1 MAKGRLQNSLLNLT
15 SGFLYRILI
24 TITAFVVRTVFIK
37 CLSEDYLGINGLYSN
52 ILSMLSLAELG
63 FGTAMVYSMYKPLAE
78 KDYKTL
84 SQLMQLY
91 RKVYTIIGTVIL
103 VLGLSLVPFL
113 DVLIKNRPDVEGL
126 TFYYILFLLNT
137 VISYWFF
144 AYRNSILQ
152 ADQKAF
158 VISNYQ
164 SAFNLIKS
172 ALQFVLLLVFRN
184 YTLYLLAQILCTIG
198 QNILIARKVKEKY
211 PVFQPRQKES
221 LPKSETKRIFKDVKA
236 LMLQKVSFTVLNSTD
251 ALFISAFVGI
261 NWVGLLSNYTI
272 IEEAIVGILSQ
283 VSGAISA
290 SLGNYFVK
298 EDRESGYKLFK
309 RVEFLNFWLYGFSTI
324 ALIVLLSPFVELWL
338 GKHFVLSTGIVCA
351 LGCRFFVAGYMNTM
365 STFRSTLG
373 LFTQGQ
379 YRPLIAAFLN
389 IVLSIGLSYKWGV
402 AGVLAATSIT
412 RLLVNMW
419 HTPLVIHKDGFEKSV
434 VPFYK
439 QYIFRIILLGSM
451 IYGLVVASNRFVF
464 VNQVTIAKFIVA
476 MAMVVVVPNLIFLIV
491 FGRTKEFQYFY
502 QLFQKMLRKIVKRS
516 CSA

>member
-1 MAKGRLQNSLLNLT
+1 MAKSRLQNSLLNLT

-37 CLSEDYLGINGLYSN
+37 CLNEDYLGINGLYSN

-113 DVLIKNRPDVEGL
+113 DVLIKNKPDVEGL

-164 SAFNLIKS
+164 SVFNLIKS
-172 ALQFVLLLVFRN
+172 AVQIVLLLVFKN
-184 YTLYLLAQILCTIG
+184 YTLYLLTQILCTIG
-198 QNILIARKVKEKY
+198 QNILLARKVKQNY
-211 PVFQPRQKES
+211 PVFQTKQEEPLAKT
-221 LPKSETKRIFKDVKA
+221 ETKRIFKDVKA

-251 ALFISAFVGI
+251 ALIISAFVGI

-283 VSGAISA
+283 VSSAVSA
-290 SLGNYFVK
+290 SLGNYFAK
-298 EDRESGYKLFK
+298 EDREAGYKLFK

-324 ALIVLLSPFVELWL
+324 ALIVLLNPFVELWL
-338 GKHFVLSTGIVCA
+338 GKHFVLSVGIVCA

-379 YRPLIAAFLN
+379 YRPLVAAFLN
-389 IVLSIGLSYKWGV
+389 IVLSIALSYKWGV
-402 AGVLAATSIT
+402 AGVLAATPIT

-419 HTPLVIHKDGFEKSV
+419 YTPLIIHRDGFNKSV
-434 VPFYK
+434 IPFYK
-439 QYIFRIILLGSM
+439 QYIFRIILLSSIAFGL
-451 IYGLVVASNRFVF
+451 LVVSNRFIF
-464 VNQVTIAKFIVA
+464 VDQVTIGRFIGA
-476 MAMVVVVPNLIFLIV
+476 MAMIVIVPNLVFLSV
-491 FGRTKEFQYFY
+491 FGRTEEFKYFY
-502 QLFQKMLRKIVKRS
+502 QLFRQILQKFVKK
-516 CSA
+516 